1 MNAERHP
8 LLRHLRP
15 ALPPPP
21 WPRQRPQVSFIVCTR
36 DRLAVLEACI
46 DSIRA
51 ASPGRGSEIAV
62 RAMSELAAVARAD
75 DEGALWPLPGPRRR
89 GQGGA
94 QVPQQRM
101 ALGVH

>member
-1 MNAERHP
+1 MNVERHP

-46 DSIRA
+46 ESIRA
-51 ASPGRGSEIAV
+51 ACRAHPAYTAELVVVDNGS
-62 RAMSELAAVARAD
+62 
-75 DEGALWPLPGPRRR
+75 
-89 GQGGA
+89 
-94 QVPQQRM
+94 
-101 ALGVH
+101 